1 MDELVQ
7 SLKAVSDPTRLRIVV
22 ALRDTELTVGE
33 LCRVLE
39 QSQPRVSRH
48 LKLLAD
54 AGLLVRHADG
64 TSAFYRLSSSHL
76 GRTITAAIELLADR
90 DRGVLYRDAVR
101 LGAIREER
109 AAEASRYFEEIA
121 SSWDRVRQFHVGDE
135 VVEAAMLEAAGQ
147 VVDADLLDI
156 GTGTGRVLELF
167 GPTIRSGLGLDLSSK
182 MLSLARSR
190 LDAIGYRHCTVRR
203 GNAYDIEVA
212 SGSIDIAVLHHVLHF
227 LDDPARCISQAA
239 RSLRP
244 GGRLL
249 IVDFGPHDVEELRD
263 DYAHRRLGYDDAEV
277 MAWCDDAGLVDA
289 KCIDIE
295 PKTADAG
302 RLPVTLWV
310 ATRKVDARNRR
321 PVGTAS

>member
-1 MDELVQ
+1 MEELVQ
-7 SLKAVSDPTRLRIVV
+7 ALKAVSDPTRLRIVV

-54 AGLLVRHADG
+54 GGLAVRHADG
-64 TSAFYRLSSSHL
+64 TSAFYRLSSSTL
-76 GRTITAAIELLADR
+76 GRIITTAVESLADR
-90 DRGVLYRDAVR
+90 DSGVLYRDSVR
-101 LGAIREER
+101 LEAIREER

-135 VVEAAMLEAAGQ
+135 VVEAAMIEAAGQ
-147 VVDADLLDI
+147 TVDADLLDI

-167 GPTIRSGLGLDLSSK
+167 GPSIRSGLGLDLSSK

-190 LDAIGYRHCTVRR
+190 LDASGYRHCTVRR

-212 SGSIDIAVLHHVLHF
+212 AGSMDIAVLHHVLHF

-244 GGRLL
+244 DGQLL
-249 IVDFGPHDVEELRD
+249 IVDFGPHDFEELRTD
-263 DYAHRRLGYDDAEV
+263 HAHRRLGYHDAEV
-277 MAWCDDAGLVDA
+277 VAWCDDAGLVDP
-289 KCIDIE
+289 KCKHIE
-295 PKTADAG
+295 ANTADAE

-310 ATRKVDARNRR
+310 ATQNIDAPNLQ
-321 PVGTAS
+321 PLKAAS